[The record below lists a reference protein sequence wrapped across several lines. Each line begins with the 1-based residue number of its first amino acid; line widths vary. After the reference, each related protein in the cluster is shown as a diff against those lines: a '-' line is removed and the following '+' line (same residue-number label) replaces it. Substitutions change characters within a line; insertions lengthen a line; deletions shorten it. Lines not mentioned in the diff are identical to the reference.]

1 MARSIMI
8 KNQFRKYKKRRKNAV
23 RDNMYDKKRS
33 I

>member
-8 KNQFRKYKKRRKNAV
+8 KNQFRKYKKRRKNDL